1 MHLLLILILLCL
13 IFPAFARFLGGCL
26 SIVLWVIV
34 AVVVMALFGALSH

>member
-26 SIVLWVIV
+26 SVVLWLVF
-34 AVVVMALFGALSH
+34 AFVVLGSFAALSH

>member
-26 SIVLWVIV
+26 SVVLWLVF
-34 AVVVMALFGALSH
+34 AVVVLGSFAALSH

>member
-26 SIVLWVIV
+26 SVVLWEVFACVVLV
-34 AVVVMALFGALSH
+34 AFGAMSN